1 MNNSFLEKQINVA
14 KDNFNYFFMKM
25 ITKIIKLFIV
35 FTCILLINQFFDTL
49 FMNIITLLF
58 TLIFIFRVYKI
69 IDEYTYILNDIKNTF
84 IDIEFPFIVDTNVI
98 KNDLIGMVVKYE
110 K

>member
-1 MNNSFLEKQINVA
+1 MNNSFLEKQINTA
-14 KDNFNYFFMKM
+14 KDNLNYFFMKM

-35 FTCILLINQFFDTL
+35 FTCVLLINQIFDTL
-49 FMNIITLLF
+49 FINIITLIF
-58 TLIFIFRVYKI
+58 TLFFIFRVYKI

-84 IDIEFPFIVDTNVI
+84 NTTKFSFIVDTDII
-98 KNDLIGMVVKYE
+98 KKDLIGMVVKYG